1 MPESIQIAADLDV
14 YELVQV
20 LGLALLHA
28 LLLSFAVAKCG
39 KMLTD
44 RSQYTGIFLVLI
56 PTMVLIITIV
66 KSSLALSL
74 GLVGALSIVRFRTP
88 VKEPEELTYLF
99 LAIAA
104 GLGLGAGQLLI
115 TNVSIAFVVV
125 VMFAASACRRRTK
138 SQGVFID
145 VDAKE
150 GSLKTVAALLDRS
163 TVDYEMRRFMDR
175 EDGISATFYVDA
187 APIEDVALIIEDV
200 KQTLLDAEV
209 TVLDTRRQ
217 LS

>member
-1 MPESIQIAADLDV
+1 MPELTPIVADIDV
-14 YELVQV
+14 YQLVQV

-28 LLLSFAVAKCG
+28 LLLSLAVAKCG
-39 KMLTD
+39 RMLTD
-44 RSQYTGIFLVLI
+44 RSQYTGIFLVLV

-104 GLGLGAGQLLI
+104 GLGLGAGQLMI
-115 TNVSIAFVVV
+115 TNVSIVFVVA
-125 VMFAASACRRRTK
+125 VMFAANSCRKRGKT
-138 SQGVFID
+138 QGLFID

-150 GSLKTVAALLDRS
+150 GSLTTVTSLLAKS
-163 TVDYEMRRFMDR
+163 SVDYEMRRFMHR
-175 EDGISATFYVDA
+175 EDGISATFFVDA

-200 KQTLLDAEV
+200 KLTLPQAEV

>member
-115 TNVSIAFVVV
+115 TNVSI
-125 VMFAASACRRRTK
+125 
-138 SQGVFID
+138 D

>member
-104 GLGLGAGQLLI
+104 GLGLGAGQLMI